1 LQVNLHP
8 ANQLAIT
15 RTILA
20 NERTLLAFLR
30 TALGC
35 FLGGAG
41 LIKFFGHPIH
51 EIIGTFFLTIS
62 IVWAFI
68 GVRKYRMVKKLI
80 SDIDPEDWQVVERTT
95 ISEME

>member
-1 LQVNLHP
+1 MQVNIHP

-20 NERTLLAFLR
+20 NERTLQAFLR

-41 LIKFFGHPIH
+41 LLKFFGHPIYK
-51 EIIGTFFLTIS
+51 IIGTFLVIS
-62 IVWAFI
+62 CIVGAFI
-68 GVRKYRMVKKLI
+68 GIRKYRMVKKLI

>member
-1 LQVNLHP
+1 LQVNVHP

-20 NERTLLAFLR
+20 NERTLQAFLR

-35 FLGGAG
+35 FIGGAG
-41 LIKFFGHPIH
+41 LIKFFGHPIY
-51 EIIGTFFLTIS
+51 EIIGTFLVIIC
-62 IVWAFI
+62 IVVAFI
-68 GVRKYRMVKKLI
+68 GIRKYRMVKKLI

>member
-1 LQVNLHP
+1 MQVNVHP
-8 ANQLAIT
+8 VNQLAIT

-35 FLGGAG
+35 FIGGAG
-41 LIKFFGHPIH
+41 LLEFFGHPIY
-51 EIIGTFFLTIS
+51 EIIGTFLVIIC
-62 IVWAFI
+62 IVVAFI
-68 GVRKYRMVKKLI
+68 GIRKYRMVKKLI